1 MLISVITINYNNAD
15 GLERTIQSV
24 IDQTYDDFEYI
35 VIDGGSGDGSVDVIK
50 KYADSIDYW
59 VSEPD
64 GGIYPAMNKGTRH
77 AHGDYCIYMNSG
89 DTFYSKDVLQQFAD
103 SQPREEIICGDLCI
117 EKNILP
123 NPDEVTMKVFYK
135 STLYHQATFIR
146 TSLIKAHPY
155 DESLK
160 SAADWKFFLHALI
173 FHDATY
179 RHINIP
185 IAYFEGGGLSDSNS
199 SIGHEEVKKE
209 LERCLPKR
217 ILLDYEDYCYGLTPY
232 RKLMNKVD
240 LVNPLKKIIYA
251 IDYTILKVINLVLRA
266 QWIKDL

>member
-1 MLISVITINYNNAD
+1 MRISVITINYNNSA
-15 GLERTIQSV
+15 GLLKTIQSV
-24 IDQTYDDFEYI
+24 VNQTYKNIEYI
-35 VIDGGSGDGSVDVIK
+35 VIDGGS
-50 KYADSIDYW
+50 ADDSKDIIEEYSKNIDFW

-64 GGIYPAMNKGTRH
+64 GGIYPAMNKGTSH

-89 DTFYSKDVLQQFAD
+89 DVFYSKDVIQKIAD
-103 SQPREEIICGDLCI
+103 CNPTEDIVCGDLCI
-117 EKNILP
+117 GDNILP
-123 NPDEVTMKVFYK
+123 NPDEVTMKVFFR

-146 TSLIKAHPY
+146 ASLIKAHPY

-199 SIGHEEVKKE
+199 SIGHDEVKKE

-217 ILLDYEDYCYGLTPY
+217 ILLDYEDYCYGVTPY